1 MSQSNITRTKA
12 MAHASRR
19 AALRGALAAAVA
31 LALFAHSSAQPA
43 PLRIARDGERLRL
56 SAPQFH
62 FLQDATLQQ
71 LHDGR
76 SVTYVFTVILL
87 VERGDARAA
96 RTVRHVVFSY
106 DLWEERFSV
115 SQADEP
121 KMSASHLTAAAA
133 EAWCLD
139 LLSLPARVAPADK
152 TFVVK
157 LDCSLKEEPAD
168 AGDAPSATT
177 FTGLIDLFS
186 RKARAAPPRWEAVSL
201 PMRLADLKDKVTG

>member
-1 MSQSNITRTKA
+1 MNQPIITRPKG
-12 MAHASRR
+12 MARASRR
-19 AALRGALAAAVA
+19 AVLHGALGTAVG
-31 LALFAHSSAQPA
+31 LAVFAHVSAQPT
-43 PLRIARDGERLRL
+43 PLRIARDGDRLRL
-56 SAPQFH
+56 SAPQLH
-62 FLQDATLQQ
+62 FLRDAPLQQ

-76 SVTYVFTVILL
+76 SVTYVFTVTLL
-87 VERGDARAA
+87 VERGDVRAA

-121 KMSASHLTAAAA
+121 QTSASHLTAAAA

-139 LLSLPARVAPADK
+139 LLSLPARAAPADK

-177 FTGLIDLFS
+177 IAGLIDLFS
-186 RKARAAPPRWEAVSL
+186 RKSRAAPPRWEAASL
-201 PMRLADLKDKVTG
+201 PMRLAELKDKVPR